1 MQADRHVGECV
12 CSMSVRRVANAAAA
26 VAVAAASSWPPS
38 SQHGCLEHRDVAAH
52 HRCCCRHASA
62 TAVTVDIAAATIKAQ
77 STKNNTKTT
86 YQTMYHY
93 DKPGQMGGQAVEKQ
107 ASSFRQ
113 LLLASV
119 LGSWCTTTAAIPS
132 DEDAPGQSAA
142 RVAQRALNR
151 REDGAW
157 VDVRK
162 CRGAYVLEEAKVVVG
177 RHGDKVELGTR
188 GRSEG

>member
-1 MQADRHVGECV
+1 MWESVCVVCPYVVLLMLLLPSPLPLRRRGRHHR
-12 CSMSVRRVANAAAA
+12 SMAALSIVTWLLITAAA
-26 VAVAAASSWPPS
+26 VAMLVPLPS
-38 SQHGCLEHRDVAAH
+38 QLTSL
-52 HRCCCRHASA
+52 
-62 TAVTVDIAAATIKAQ
+62 
-77 STKNNTKTT
+77 
-86 YQTMYHY
+86 QTMYHY

-113 LLLASV
+113 LLLASA